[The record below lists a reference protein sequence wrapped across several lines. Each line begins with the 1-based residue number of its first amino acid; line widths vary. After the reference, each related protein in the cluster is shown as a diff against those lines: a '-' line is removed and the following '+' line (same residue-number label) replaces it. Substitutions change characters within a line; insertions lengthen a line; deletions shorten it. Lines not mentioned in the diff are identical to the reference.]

1 MLRER
6 TRAEKFVAR
15 AYVPKWA
22 GKGDRGGITSLADR
36 RCPDSELQVRRY
48 VTRPG
53 VNERDRDFAGISVY
67 RRCWLL
73 DVPDGLEDTSR
84 AWSSPVGFANSGGL
98 VFVDESA
105 QQVVAM

>member
-1 MLRER
+1 VLRER

-22 GKGDRGGITSLADR
+22 GKGDRGGIASLADR

-53 VNERDRDFAGISVY
+53 VSERDRDFAGISVY

-73 DVPDGLEDTSR
+73 DVPDASKILLGPGRRPNLSLLPQKTTPAAR
-84 AWSSPVGFANSGGL
+84 
-98 VFVDESA
+98 
-105 QQVVAM
+105 

>member
-1 MLRER
+1 VLRER

-22 GKGDRGGITSLADR
+22 GNGDRGRIASLADR

-48 VTRPG
+48 VARPG
-53 VNERDRDFAGISVY
+53 VSERDRDFAGISVY

-73 DVPDGLEDTSR
+73 DVPDASKILLGLGRRPNLSLF
-84 AWSSPVGFANSGGL
+84 P
-98 VFVDESA
+98 
-105 QQVVAM
+105 